1 MNDSKK
7 SYYSSTLE
15 EGLVVSGKQGGAEN
29 VLVRCRCWLGEVVIT
44 ISGPAMV
51 LVVWPAEVCPL
62 EDSSVVLFVSKLLLL
77 SIQIVRS
84 LLSDKSSLKRKR
96 KKLDIQ
102 KCCGKNAKISLYFLL
117 YKYITLSTIDLYLC
131 GLYKLLA
138 ASPLAFR
145 GFAQEV

>member
-96 KKLDIQ
+96 KNQIFRNVV
-102 KCCGKNAKISLYFLL
+102 GKMEDQSVLFIVQIYYSVYHRPLSLW
-117 YKYITLSTIDLYLC
+117 TI
-131 GLYKLLA
+131 
-138 ASPLAFR
+138 
-145 GFAQEV
+145 

>member
-96 KKLDIQ
+96 KNQIFRNVV
-102 KCCGKNAKISLYFLL
+102 GKMQDQSVLFIVQIYNSVYHRPLS
-117 YKYITLSTIDLYLC
+117 LSTI
-131 GLYKLLA
+131 
-138 ASPLAFR
+138 
-145 GFAQEV
+145 

>member
-102 KCCGKNAKISLYFLL
+102 KCCGKNGRLVYFLL
-117 YKYITLSTIDLYLC
+117 YKYMTLSTIDLYLC
-131 GLYKLLA
+131 RLYKLLA
-138 ASPLAFR
+138 ASPLASR

>member
-96 KKLDIQ
+96 KNQIFINVV
-102 KCCGKNAKISLYFLL
+102 GKMEDQSVLFIVQIYYSVYHRPLSLW
-117 YKYITLSTIDLYLC
+117 TI
-131 GLYKLLA
+131 
-138 ASPLAFR
+138 
-145 GFAQEV
+145 